1 MALPESLRGKLSL
14 PVVGAPLFIIS
25 NPDLVIAQCKAGVI
39 GSFPALNAR
48 PIEVLD
54 EWLTRIAEELDAH
67 NQANPDNPAAPYG
80 ESDRTQLQRPAY
92 ARCRDV
98 RET

>member
-54 EWLTRIAEELDAH
+54 EWLTRISE
-67 NQANPDNPAAPYG
+67 
-80 ESDRTQLQRPAY
+80 
-92 ARCRDV
+92 
-98 RET
+98 